1 MPIDMPIDL
10 ATVNWLYVAVLTGL
24 VLIATVVGNLLSFKH
39 RGIGAVLTAV
49 IFAGLFVYWT
59 YYPHGLPLPT
69 TLTVQKAA
77 AGRAKDTG
85 RPHRSERRCKS
96 AQPGHGQHAFR
107 ESCALGLRWMAVTGV
122 TPVSSEY
129 RFNRPRH
136 YARVDV
142 T

>member
-69 TLTVQKAA
+69 TVTVTAQKPAA
-77 AGRAKDTG
+77 AGGPRILVGPTAPNAAVSPRNPVTDST
-85 RPHRSERRCKS
+85 HSES
-96 AQPGHGQHAFR
+96 P
-107 ESCALGLRWMAVTGV
+107 
-122 TPVSSEY
+122 
-129 RFNRPRH
+129 
-136 YARVDV
+136 AR
-142 T
+142 